1 VRQAGA
7 PERTV
12 SRSRLAVGLAIPVLL
27 AVALALVLLN
37 RGGDGTPAPSTAATP
52 TVPPTTRATPT
63 TGGGEDWLAV
73 VRQLVAYRHSLF
85 ANPRPEL
92 LGEIY
97 DPRCPCYA
105 QDAKALTDLER
116 QGLHYG
122 DQGIQVQSAKLVGK
136 ARDPSKPIVAVEVV
150 TRQLPQVLLDRDGK
164 VVRRQPG
171 SGPVTTIYNLIR
183 GADGRWR
190 AYLIYRGL
198 SRGDAP

>member
-1 VRQAGA
+1 M
-7 PERTV
+7 

-27 AVALALVLLN
+27 AIALALVLLN
-37 RGGDGTPAPSTAATP
+37 RGGDGEPSPGTAAAP
-52 TVPPTTRATPT
+52 TAPPTTRATPPT
-63 TGGGEDWLAV
+63 TAGGENWLAV

-105 QDAKALTDLER
+105 QDTKALTDLRR

-122 DQGIQVQSAKLVGK
+122 DQGIQVQSAQLVGK

-150 TRQLPQVLLDRDGK
+150 TRQLPQVLLDGDGK

-171 SGPVTTIYNLIR
+171 SGPVKTIYNLIR
-183 GADGRWR
+183 SADGRWR